1 MEWIS
6 RVSNDVLRLRESIDQ
21 SDVEFS
27 LLFRRIAVH
36 RGRIKKGVGKSRIG
50 VVGHR
55 SKVLREGMGVNFFLH
70 NSSNKVRASHRNVFC
85 NLCD

>member
-6 RVSNDVLRLRESIDQ
+6 RVSNDVLRLGESIDQ

-36 RGRIKKGVGKSRIG
+36 RGGIKKGIGEIRIG

-55 SKVLREGMGVNFFLH
+55 SKVLREGMGVNFFLQ
-70 NSSNKVRASHRNVFC
+70 NSSNKVRTSQGDVF
-85 NLCD
+85 